1 MKKMLPSSLPQQK
14 FYKPLKQRGGLQTEM
29 SLGITIIYV
38 AVFSDL
44 YRRCSC
50 ISYFYSAFHSI
61 FFISFYF
68 GQLVIPVFLASL
80 STYSVLCIFEAPM
93 TVACLLAYDHCLRI
107 PANR

>member
-1 MKKMLPSSLPQQK
+1 MTMHS
-14 FYKPLKQRGGLQTEM
+14 RGSLQTEM
-29 SLGITIIYV
+29 SLGIAIIYV

-44 YRRCSC
+44 YKRCSC
-50 ISYFYSAFHSI
+50 ISYLYSSFHSI

-93 TVACLLAYDHCLRI
+93 TVACLLAYDHYLRI